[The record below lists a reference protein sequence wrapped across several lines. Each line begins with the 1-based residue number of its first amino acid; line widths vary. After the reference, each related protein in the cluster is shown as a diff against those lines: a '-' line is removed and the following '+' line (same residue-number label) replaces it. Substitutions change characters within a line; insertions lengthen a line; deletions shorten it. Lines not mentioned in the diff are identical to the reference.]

1 MVEGVKRRL
10 TTILCA
16 DVSSYT
22 RLMEHD
28 EAGTLDRLRASRDS
42 MAALIQRHDGRVVN
56 TWGDALIAEFP
67 SVVEAVT
74 TAVEIQQELARRNHD
89 LAEADRMWFRI
100 GVNLGDI
107 MVEKGD
113 IYGDGV
119 NIAARLQQLAEPG
132 GIMISRPVYD
142 QVRNKLS
149 LGFDFV
155 GEQTVKNVS
164 EPVPSYRILVDGP
177 AAAGVS
183 TGTARASEANDLSAE
198 SLLTPDLWQRFKR
211 LPALVKVAIIL
222 VAFFFALNLASGL
235 FPLWFH
241 WPSIPMIAVI
251 LLYFSLRR
259 PKNKAP

>member
-1 MVEGVKRRL
+1 MSENVKRRL

-28 EAGTLDRLRASRDS
+28 EAGTLARLRSSLDS
-42 MAALIQRHDGRVVN
+42 MASLIRRHDGRVVN

-67 SVVEAVT
+67 SVVEAVAS
-74 TAVEIQQELARRNHD
+74 AVEIQQELATHNHD
-89 LAEADRMWFRI
+89 RDETDRMWFRI
-100 GVNLGDI
+100 GINLGDV
-107 MVEKGD
+107 MVEDGN

-132 GIMISRPVYD
+132 GIMISRPVHD

-149 LGFDFV
+149 LGFDFI
-155 GEQTVKNVS
+155 GEQAVKNVS
-164 EPVPSYRILVDGP
+164 EPVPSYRIVVDGL
-177 AAAGVS
+177 AAD
-183 TGTARASEANDLSAE
+183 ARTPSGSAAE
-198 SLLTPDLWQRFKR
+198 VPSVPDLWSRFKR
-211 LPALVKVAIIL
+211 LPALIKIAMVL
-222 VAFFFALNLASGL
+222 VVFFFSINLASGL

-251 LLYFSLRR
+251 VLYFSLRR
-259 PKNKAP
+259 AKNDVS